1 MARSPAEPADIGPNV
16 RRRRLAAGMTLE
28 QLADASGVSTAMLS
42 EVERSVKN
50 PTVKLA
56 YQIARALRC
65 SLTDLLDDSDAQ
77 PVLVVRAAKRRTL
90 NDRETG
96 VVRHGLSPE
105 LLRRGIDL
113 VLYELPRRSTT
124 GELGANRA
132 GILEHVV
139 VLDGTLTLVL
149 GGEATVLET
158 GDGATYG
165 PQTTTEYRNDKARP
179 CRFLLVA
186 DATRAL

>member
-1 MARSPAEPADIGPNV
+1 MASRTPEPGEIGPNV
-16 RRRRLAAGMTLE
+16 RRRRLAAGLTLE
-28 QLADASGVSTAMLS
+28 QLAEASGVSTTMLS

-65 SLTDLLDDSDAQ
+65 SLTDLLDDGDGQ
-77 PVLVVRAAKRRTL
+77 PVHVVRAGQRRTL

-96 VVRHGLSPE
+96 VARHGLSPE

-113 VLYELPRRSTT
+113 VLYELPKRCST
-124 GELGANRA
+124 GEMGANRA

-149 GGEATVLET
+149 GGDATVLEA

-165 PQTTTEYRNDKARP
+165 PQTTTEYRNDKGRP

>member
-1 MARSPAEPADIGPNV
+1 
-16 RRRRLAAGMTLE
+16 
-28 QLADASGVSTAMLS
+28 MLS

-65 SLTDLLDDSDAQ
+65 SLTDLLDDGQAQ
-77 PVLVVRAAKRRTL
+77 PVHVVRSQQRRTL
-90 NDRETG
+90 KDGETG

-105 LLRRGIDL
+105 FLRRGIEL
-113 VLYELPRRSTT
+113 VLYELPKRSST
-124 GELGANRA
+124 GEMSPNRA

-149 GGEATVLET
+149 GGERLELEA

-165 PQTTTEYRNDKARP
+165 PQTTTEYRNDTGRP
-179 CRFLLVA
+179 CRFLLA
-186 DATRAL
+186 GDATRAL

>member
-1 MARSPAEPADIGPNV
+1 
-16 RRRRLAAGMTLE
+16 MTLD
-28 QLADASGVSTAMLS
+28 QLAEASGVSTAMLS

-65 SLTDLLDDSDAQ
+65 SLTDLCEGDSLQ
-77 PVLVVRAAKRRTL
+77 PVHLVRAAQRRSL
-90 NDRETG
+90 HDAESG

-113 VLYELPRRSTT
+113 VLYELPKGSTT
-124 GELGANRA
+124 GEMSPNRA

-149 GGEATVLET
+149 GGERHLLGS
-158 GDGATYG
+158 GDGITYG
-165 PQTTTEYRNDKARP
+165 PQTTTEYRNERARV
-179 CRFLLVA
+179 CRFLLCA